1 MFKKTPGAA
10 VDKALNNI
18 GKQVAALDTG
28 IAELHLETIDID
40 AQIEALQKKQAELDD
55 KVGQA
60 VSLRNALAR
69 QAGIEAIT
77 VEFFLNIQEGGD
89 ED

>member
-10 VDKALNNI
+10 VDKALNNL
-18 GKQVAALDTG
+18 GKQVETLDAG
-28 IAELHLETIDID
+28 IAELYGETVGIEI
-40 AQIEALQKKQAELDD
+40 QIVELQEKMEALDA

-77 VEFFLNIQEGGD
+77 VEFFLNLQEGGD